1 MTFNLHLSLTKALSL
16 WPDREAVI
24 DGDKRFTYAALGK
37 RIGRLAQHF
46 LSIGLQRDSVVAIL
60 APNCHEYMETYYACA
75 SVGIVLNPLNFRLA
89 AREIGDILRD
99 SHAVCLIVHE
109 DFANCAESVLQ
120 QETNLKHVITIA
132 KSFKSLDECAQA
144 QPKSSEVAGLAG
156 QLTSSAEG
164 SATYSITDFES
175 SLANA
180 NSDAIPFQSC
190 NGDQLAQLYYTSG
203 TTGKAKGV
211 MLNHTNV
218 TTNAL
223 GAITEL
229 QFSDSTVWGHF
240 APIFH
245 LADAWAIFAVS
256 WVGGK
261 HVFVPYFKALDV
273 LNAMSRERVST
284 TALVPT
290 MVNQLLACPQLKQFD
305 LSSLNMLMTAG
316 SPVAPEQVKRIMKE
330 LNCDYLQFYGL
341 TETSPFLT
349 VGAIKEHLK
358 KLPEDRLLSLK
369 ARTGR
374 AFIST
379 QIKVVR
385 PDGTE
390 VEWNGEEVGEII
402 ARGPNVTKGYWNQ
415 PETTA
420 AAIRDGWFY
429 TGDLSTID
437 QEGYLNIVDRSK
449 DMIISGGENVYS
461 TEVEY
466 CIYEHPAVL
475 ECAVFGIPDE
485 KWGELV
491 KAVIVLKNGHSAT
504 PEELTAHV
512 RQRLANYKIPRS
524 IDIVQELPKT
534 GSGKIFKKGLRDK
547 YWQSGGRQVN

>member
-1 MTFNLHLSLTKALSL
+1 MTFNLHLSLTKALTL
-16 WPDREAVI
+16 WSDREAVV
-24 DGDKRFTYAALGK
+24 DGEKRLTYAELGK
-37 RIGRLAQHF
+37 RIGRLAHF
-46 LSIGLQRDSVVAIL
+46 LLDTGMDRDSVVAIL

-75 SVGIVLNPLNFRLA
+75 ATGIILNPLNFRLA
-89 AREIGDILRD
+89 SREIAEILRD
-99 SHAVCLIVHE
+99 SNAQCLIVHQ
-109 DFANCAESVLQ
+109 DFANCAESLLQ
-120 QETNLKHVITIA
+120 LETGLKHIITINR
-132 KSFKSLDECAQA
+132 SFKSADETTVQPDLTNACAQEPSFL
-144 QPKSSEVAGLAG
+144 QVDPKYSVIDFQVALDKTGKD
-156 QLTSSAEG
+156 T
-164 SATYSITDFES
+164 
-175 SLANA
+175 
-180 NSDAIPFQSC
+180 IPFQDCSSE
-190 NGDQLAQLYYTSG
+190 QLAQLYYTSG

-211 MLNHTNV
+211 MLNHMNV

-229 QFSDSTVWGHF
+229 QFSDATTWGHF

-261 HVFVPYFKALDV
+261 HVFVPYFKPVDV
-273 LNAMSRERVST
+273 LTAMSKEQVSI

-290 MVNQLLACPQLKQFD
+290 MANQLLAFPQLNDFD
-305 LSSLNMLMTAG
+305 LSALQMIMTAG
-316 SPVAPEQVKRIMKE
+316 SPIAPEQVRRIMKE
-330 LNCDYLQFYGL
+330 FRCDYLQFYGL

-349 VGAIKEHLK
+349 VGIIKDHLK
-358 KLPEDRLLSLK
+358 NLPEDKLLELK

-374 AFIST
+374 AFVST

-385 PDGTE
+385 QDGSE
-390 VEWNGEEVGEII
+390 VDWNNEEVGEII
-402 ARGPNVTKGYWNQ
+402 ARGPNVTKGYWKQ

-429 TGDLSTID
+429 TGDLAMID
-437 QEGYLNIVDRSK
+437 SEGYLNIVDRSK

-466 CIYEHPAVL
+466 CLYEHQSVL

-491 KAVIVLKNGHSAT
+491 KAVIVLKEGQSVSAD
-504 PEELTAHV
+504 ELIAHV

-524 IDIVQELPKT
+524 IEIVKELPKT
-534 GSGKIFKKGLRDK
+534 GSGKIFKKGLREK
-547 YWQSGGRQVN
+547 YWQSGARQVN